1 MNAWL
6 VRGLALAVLN
16 VAVRALLG
24 FGIGEWPTHGTPMR
38 LLSLLVVIVA
48 ALVWGLLDAR
58 RDRAAHPGGSDQG
71 TDLTMLWLKAGVLAG
86 LAGGVI
92 AWIVDKFPSFDL
104 GDNPLFFELTAGAA
118 FFILLTFIPAMAGVG
133 IGHLLANR
141 AEKKEPVRQ
150 RERSPEPV
158 AVGAAG
164 AYENE
169 SADYDESIFPTHSSG
184 SDDSGQHARRG
195 EADAVTEEFPAI
207 TDQSQNGRS
216 S

>member
-6 VRGLALAVLN
+6 VRGLALAVLI
-16 VAVRALLG
+16 VAVRTLLG
-24 FGIGEWPTHGTPMR
+24 FAIGEWPLHGTPMR

-58 RDRAAHPGGSDQG
+58 RDRAANPGGSDQG

-86 LAGGVI
+86 LAGGVL
-92 AWIVDKFPSFDL
+92 AWIVDKIGSFDL
-104 GDNPLFFELTAGAA
+104 GDNPLFFELSASAA
-118 FFILLTFIPAMAGVG
+118 FFILLTFIPAMIGVG

-141 AEKKEPVRQ
+141 AENKEPVRK

-158 AVGAAG
+158 AVGASG
-164 AYENE
+164 GYENE
-169 SADYDESIFPTHSSG
+169 SSEYDESIFPSHSSG
-184 SDDSGQHARRG
+184 SEASSHSRRG

-207 TDQSQNGRS
+207 NDESQNGRS